1 MQSRSVVAADLD
13 GVVGVDSVGV
23 DPRGVVVAE
32 GSDDSRAAR
41 AGGGSI
47 GIINVTRVAGEGAAG
62 VLRLVGL
69 LLDLLPNEVVA
80 LVADAGVEVPV
91 VGGVLGAL
99 HAGSVDPD
107 VAVLAEAAALVE
119 ILVEAAGGPDDGA
132 AGLRVAAVD
141 LAVGTGAAGSVDE
154 VVPEGAN
161 ALELGVGVDLVEA
174 ALDED
179 AGAVDER
186 VPGTASAGVV
196 LGVVGLVD
204 GAALADVLDDDE
216 SGLALAD
223 LVDQHLVGS
232 ACVDSLAPL
241 GDGVVAVPGRTLPT
255 EPVDP
260 VVALDAVAVER
271 VDVQHFVLV
280 AAVAVVVGTGG
291 DLGGRL
297 ASVAVLAVC
306 YGQ

>member
-1 MQSRSVVAADLD
+1 M
-13 GVVGVDSVGV
+13 
-23 DPRGVVVAE
+23 
-32 GSDDSRAAR
+32 
-41 AGGGSI
+41 
-47 GIINVTRVAGEGAAG
+47 
-62 VLRLVGL
+62 
-69 LLDLLPNEVVA
+69 
-80 LVADAGVEVPV
+80 
-91 VGGVLGAL
+91 LGAL

-154 VVPEGAN
+154 VVPEGAD

-174 ALDED
+174 TLDED

-255 EPVDP
+255 KPVDP

-280 AAVAVVVGTGG
+280 AAVAVVVGAGG